1 MTIPLKQHISIFLL
15 LAFGLTGI
23 VYPYF
28 GGNLKRTVQ
37 SDFSTVAP
45 IDYNVDLDHCLKI
58 HVDNQLINKTNLS
71 DFQFE
76 FSNLSSVQE
85 AFGLFIDLAFLTWLK
100 NDLIFFDVFQL
111 LYPFHHFW

>member
-1 MTIPLKQHISIFLL
+1 VTNSLKQHIAIFLL

-23 VYPYF
+23 IYPYF
-28 GGNLKRTVQ
+28 GGNVKGTVQ

-45 IDYNVDLDHCLKI
+45 IDYNVDLDHGLI
-58 HVDNQLINKTNLS
+58 IQVGNQLINKTNLS

-76 FSNLSSVQE
+76 FSTLPSDQV
-85 AFGLFIDLAFLTWLK
+85 AFGLFKDLAFRTWLK

>member
-1 MTIPLKQHISIFLL
+1 VTNSLKQQIAIFLL

-28 GGNLKRTVQ
+28 GGNVKRTVQ
-37 SDFSTVAP
+37 SDFFTVAP
-45 IDYNVDLDHCLKI
+45 IDNNVDLDHCLKI

-71 DFQFE
+71 DFQVE

-85 AFGLFIDLAFLTWLK
+85 AFGLFIDLAFLSWLK

>member
-1 MTIPLKQHISIFLL
+1 MKQHIAIFLL

-28 GGNLKRTVQ
+28 GGNVKGTVQ
-37 SDFSTVAP
+37 SDFSTVTP
-45 IDYNVDLDHCLKI
+45 IDYNVDLDHGLI
-58 HVDNQLINKTNLS
+58 IQVGNQLINKTNLS

-76 FSNLSSVQE
+76 FSALPSAKVT
-85 AFGLFIDLAFLTWLK
+85 FGLFKDLAFRTWLK